1 MTKIDNVPLDQQIA
15 YLLRNPIT
23 KPEQMPTPLVTIPMD
38 DEWKDTISKHFWY
51 HKNGIDEYIAEH
63 GNIRADMVKKLFKMR
78 DRLLKFGGEEVCLPV
93 YDEDVVK
100 IMERG
105 QLWYG
110 DRIHMMKGRP
120 SQCHRNSSYCW
131 EANQDKAVLCTGYA
145 LSEDGMWRQHSWLV
159 ELRPRRNKIVETT
172 VPRIAYFGYGMTT
185 EEAWDFYYDN
195 E

>member
-1 MTKIDNVPLDQQIA
+1 MPREITLEQQIA

-23 KPEQMPTPLVTIPMD
+23 KPEEMPTPLTTIPMD
-38 DEWKDTISKHFWY
+38 EEWKNTISKRFWY
-51 HKNGIDEYIAEH
+51 HKNGIDEYIAEN
-63 GNIRADMVKKLFKMR
+63 GNVHVPMVKKLFELR
-78 DRLLKFGGEEVCLPV
+78 DRLLKFGGEEVCLPA
-93 YDEDVVK
+93 YDEDVFK

-110 DRIHMMKGRP
+110 DRIHMMKGKP

-172 VPRIAYFGYGMTT
+172 VPRIAYFGFGMTT
-185 EEAWDFYYDN
+185 EEARDFYFDN

>member
-1 MTKIDNVPLDQQIA
+1 MPKEVTLEQQIA

-23 KPEQMPTPLVTIPMD
+23 KPEEMPTPLFTTPID
-38 DEWKDTISKHFWY
+38 AEWQSW
-51 HKNGIDEYIAEH
+51 IDNQWWSTKYKEASDLNPDPFPWAP
-63 GNIRADMVKKLFKMR
+63 GRAAKMFELRKL
-78 DRLLKFGGEEVCLPV
+78 LLSFGGSEVCMPA
-93 YDEDVVK
+93 YDEDVQR
-100 IMERG
+100 IIDRG

-131 EANQDKAVLCTGYA
+131 EANKDKAVLCTGYG
-145 LSEDGMWRQHSWLV
+145 LSEDGMWRSHSWLV

-185 EEAWDFYYDN
+185 EEAWDFYFDN

>member
-1 MTKIDNVPLDQQIA
+1 MPKEITLDQQIA

-23 KPEQMPTPLVTIPMD
+23 KPEQMPTPLVTEPIDAEWQEWIDKQWWTTKYKTAD
-38 DEWKDTISKHFWY
+38 DIKPDPFPWAP
-51 HKNGIDEYIAEH
+51 GRVAE
-63 GNIRADMVKKLFKMR
+63 MFKLR
-78 DRLLKFGGEEVCLPV
+78 DLLLSFGGSQVCMPG
-93 YDEDVVK
+93 YDEDAAR
-100 IMERG
+100 IIERG

-131 EANQDKAVLCTGYA
+131 EANQDKTVLCTGYA
-145 LSEDGMWRQHSWLV
+145 LSEDGMWRCHSWLV
-159 ELRPRRNKIVETT
+159 ELRPRRNRIVETT
-172 VPRIAYFGYGMTT
+172 EPRIAYFGFGMTT

>member
-1 MTKIDNVPLDQQIA
+1 MPKEITLDQQIA

-23 KPEQMPTPLVTIPMD
+23 KPEQMPTPLVTEPIDAEWQEWIDKQWWTTKYKTAD
-38 DEWKDTISKHFWY
+38 DIKPDPFPWAP
-51 HKNGIDEYIAEH
+51 GRAAE
-63 GNIRADMVKKLFKMR
+63 MFKLR
-78 DRLLKFGGEEVCLPV
+78 DLLLSFGGSQVCMPG
-93 YDEDVVK
+93 YDEDAAR
-100 IMERG
+100 IIERG

-131 EANQDKAVLCTGYA
+131 EANQDKTVLCTGYA
-145 LSEDGMWRQHSWLV
+145 LSEDGMWRCHSWLV
-159 ELRPRRNKIVETT
+159 ELRPRRNRIVETT
-172 VPRIAYFGYGMTT
+172 EPRIAYFGFGMTT